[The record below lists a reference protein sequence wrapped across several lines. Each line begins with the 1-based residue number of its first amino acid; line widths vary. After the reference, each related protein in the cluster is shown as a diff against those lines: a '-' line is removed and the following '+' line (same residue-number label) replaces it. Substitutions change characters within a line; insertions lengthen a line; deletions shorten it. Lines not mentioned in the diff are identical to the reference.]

1 MNPNRSTVKGKVV
14 EVDICE
20 QGIGYVLSVGA
31 VSLWLGPAVAV
42 DVLETLA
49 RAIAVQQDEQAKNTE
64 RDAPRSRAVLRRRI
78 FS

>member
-1 MNPNRSTVKGKVV
+1 MV

-20 QGIGYVLSVGA
+20 QGVGYVLSVGA
-31 VSLWLGPAVAV
+31 VSLWLAPAVAV

-49 RAIAVQQDEQAKNTE
+49 RAISTEQREKGE
-64 RDAPRSRAVLRRRI
+64 REAPRPRAALRRRI